1 LFPVSQYFR
10 EKGINLDRSLRALA
24 VHAAKQWTVDAMS
37 SGIQKHF
44 YRAVLE
50 VLFTRHGIVDMQVGR
65 CRPHVYENGFKEY
78 VRTIVERCKLPEIL
92 IDEADIINEFNDL
105 KVLRIM
111 CLREMCADVLESL
124 IQLDRWMAV
133 TEKVGNGYVGLHRIF
148 EAETSPRG
156 WAIVAA
162 R

>member
-1 LFPVSQYFR
+1 
-10 EKGINLDRSLRALA
+10 LDRSLRALA
-24 VHAAKQWTVDAMS
+24 VHATKQWTVAAMS

-65 CRPHVYENGFKEY
+65 CRPHVYESGFKEY

-92 IDEADIINEFNDL
+92 IDEADIIKEFNDL

-133 TEKVGNGYVGLHRIF
+133 TEKVKNGYVGLHRIF
-148 EAETSPRG
+148 EVETSPRG